1 MHCKFIDNYM
11 KIEDLSNMR
20 QDYTVG
26 DLREQMVQSDPL
38 DQFKLWMEKAIEL
51 DIVEPNA
58 MIIATSTV
66 AGKPSARTVLLKEVN
81 KNGFVFF
88 TNYNSRKGREL
99 SANPFASVVFDWHA
113 IARQVRIEGRVEKI
127 SESDSDDYFNSRP
140 ESSKIGAW
148 VSPQSQVI
156 RERAELELMQVEY
169 EKQFEGR
176 TIHRPPFW
184 GGFLIRPDVIEFW
197 QGRPNRLHDRIV
209 YYKTEDGWTIHR
221 LAP

>member
-1 MHCKFIDNYM
+1 M

-26 DLREQMVQSDPL
+26 DLSEQMMQSDPL

-140 ESSKIGAW
+140 ESSKISAW

-156 RERAELELMQVEY
+156 KDRIELESMQVEY

>member
-1 MHCKFIDNYM
+1 M

-26 DLREQMVQSDPL
+26 DLSEQMMQSDPL

-99 SANPFASVVFDWHA
+99 SANPF
-113 IARQVRIEGRVEKI
+113 
-127 SESDSDDYFNSRP
+127 
-140 ESSKIGAW
+140 
-148 VSPQSQVI
+148 
-156 RERAELELMQVEY
+156 
-169 EKQFEGR
+169 
-176 TIHRPPFW
+176 
-184 GGFLIRPDVIEFW
+184 
-197 QGRPNRLHDRIV
+197 
-209 YYKTEDGWTIHR
+209 
-221 LAP
+221 